1 MKAIYRLLIW
11 CVLAVVAISCEDD
24 DAMVM
29 PDDVFF
35 YDFEQDAQGWEG
47 GIADFPK
54 NWDQSRFEFEF
65 THDRLPADVDEEW
78 KAMRISGRNI
88 SDDLFMFMKK
98 QLTGLRPHH
107 TYRVTFQIELASQYP
122 EKSVG
127 IGGSPGASVYLKAGG
142 SATEPMAVE
151 VGDYIR
157 MNIDKGNQAQGGEDM
172 QVLGTIGITGEE
184 FRYQLI
190 QRDNLQNPIEI
201 TTDSKGSMWIII
213 GTDSGFE
220 GTTTL
225 YYNSVEV
232 ELRE

>member
-1 MKAIYRLLIW
+1 MKAIGTIFLL
-11 CVLAVVAISCEDD
+11 CALAFSAGCDD
-24 DAMVM
+24 DDELQS
-29 PDDVFF
+29 PDSVFM
-35 YDFEQDAQGWEG
+35 YDFEQGDQGWQG

-54 NWDQSRFEFEF
+54 DWDQSRFEFEF
-65 THDRLPADVDEEW
+65 VHDHLPAEVDEEW
-78 KAMRISGRNI
+78 KAMRISGRNL

-98 QLTGLRPHH
+98 QLTGLKPNH
-107 TYRVTFQIELASQYP
+107 TYDVTFQIELASQYP
-122 EKSVG
+122 EASVG

-142 SATEPMAVE
+142 SATEPIPVE
-151 VGDYIR
+151 AGDYIR

-172 QVLGTIGITGEE
+172 QVLGTIGIPGEE

-201 TTDSKGSMWIII
+201 TTGSNGSLWLII

-232 ELRE
+232 VVRE